1 MNCYNMMKNFLL
13 IFVVAAMAAC
23 NSSTPPVGYKIFGTI
38 NNLPDGNIYL
48 KQSVEGVWQ
57 DIDTVK
63 STAGTFTILGKV
75 MQPEMYRIVIA
86 DTLPYISLF
95 VDNREITIAGHLDS
109 LKNVKISGSKAHEEY
124 EAFWGSLRPFTTALD
139 SIENEYY
146 KAEKS
151 KNKKLMD
158 KLDLG
163 YDSISKAES
172 NAMKSYILAHKN
184 SAVSAYITWSQ
195 LVHEAELNEL
205 DSITMQL
212 DTTLNNSVYVIMLKN
227 YIATLRRVEIGQ
239 QAVDFTMNDPDGN
252 PVKLSSLF
260 GKYVLVDFWASWC
273 GPCRQENPNVV
284 NAYKKFKNK
293 NFDILGVSFDKSK
306 EKWLKAIKD
315 DKLSWNH
322 VSDLQYWGNEAGKLY
337 GIRSIPSNI
346 LLDPSGKIIAKN
358 LRGDDLHKKLKEV
371 LK

>member
-1 MNCYNMMKNFLL
+1 MKNFLL

-38 NNLPDGNIYL
+38 NNLPDGDIYL

-63 STAGTFTILGKV
+63 STAGTFTFFGKV
-75 MQPEMYRIVIA
+75 MQPEMYRIVVA
-86 DTLPYISLF
+86 DSLPYISLF

-124 EAFWGSLRPFTTALD
+124 EAFWGSLKPFTIALD

-172 NAMKSYILAHKN
+172 NAMKNYILTHRN

-195 LVHEAELNEL
+195 LVHETELNEL
-205 DSITMQL
+205 DSLTMQL
-212 DTTLNNSVYVIMLKN
+212 DTTLNNSVYVKMLKS

-252 PVKLSSLF
+252 PFKLSSLF

-284 NAYKKFKNK
+284 SAYKKFKNK

-358 LRGDDLHKKLKEV
+358 LRGDDLHKKIAELLK
-371 LK
+371 